1 MLAAGRLS
9 HQPPHHLNG
18 HHHNRPS
25 SLTSSE
31 TGVSGS
37 VLPVAGIPNSFP
49 RLLPPEIH
57 HPQDGSEEDDAAYL
71 FENDGL
77 DDGNCFS
84 VPSLVRKE
92 AESSALVQEER
103 SIGSSRLSRLQTGVQ
118 GFKMVLVL
126 VRVMT
131 IITGK
136 PQQQGKP
143 LMLFQTLST
152 PIFMGSTPA

>member
-1 MLAAGRLS
+1 MLTAGQLL

-18 HHHNRPS
+18 YYHNRLPS
-25 SLTSSE
+25 LSSSE

-49 RLLPPEIH
+49 QLLPPEIH
-57 HPQDGSEEDDAAYL
+57 HPHDGSEEDGVAFL

-77 DDGNCFS
+77 DEGDCFS
-84 VPSLVRKE
+84 VQSLVRKE

-103 SIGSSRLSRLQTGVQ
+103 SIGSSITPTNWRSGFQNGVVSGTDHDDYYGNAQ
-118 GFKMVLVL
+118 E
-126 VRVMT
+126 
-131 IITGK
+131 
-136 PQQQGKP
+136 QEKP
-143 LMLFQTLST
+143 LMLFQTLLT